1 VPVVMVAE
9 GGRTGQV
16 APISRLLRVG
26 RGGDAEL
33 RLDDACVSRL
43 HCSFEHADAEVT
55 LRDLRSLNGT
65 RLNGRRVTYEVL
77 RSGDRIRVGQTT
89 LIYFDDGGELGE
101 LFGASADPASGPPPN
116 NDETRAIGGR
126 QLPPLEP
133 A

>member
-1 VPVVMVAE
+1 MPVVMVAE

-26 RGGDAEL
+26 RGSEADL
-33 RLDDACVSRL
+33 RLEDTCVSRV
-43 HCSFEHADAEVT
+43 HCSFEHKDAEVT

-77 RSGDRIRVGQTT
+77 RSGDRIRVGKTT
-89 LIYFDDGGELGE
+89 LIYFDDGGELGQ
-101 LFGASADPASGPPPN
+101 LFGVQADPTQGPAPN
-116 NDETRAIGGR
+116 DDETQALGGR

>member
-1 VPVVMVAE
+1 MPVVMVAE

-16 APISRLLRVG
+16 APIARLLRVG
-26 RGGDAEL
+26 RGTSAEL
-33 RLDDACVSRL
+33 RLDDVCVSRL

-77 RSGDRIRVGQTT
+77 RSGDRIRVGKTT
-89 LIYFDDGGELGE
+89 LVYFDDGGELSE
-101 LFGASADPASGPPPN
+101 LFGAQADPTTGPAPN
-116 NDETRAIGGR
+116 DDETQALGGR

>member
-1 VPVVMVAE
+1 MVAE

-16 APISRLLRVG
+16 ASIMRVLKVG
-26 RGGDAEL
+26 RGREAQL
-33 RLDDACVSRL
+33 RLDDSCVSRL
-43 HCSFEHADAEVT
+43 HCSFEHANAEVT

-77 RSGDRIRVGQTT
+77 RSGDRIRVGQTV

-101 LFGASADPASGPPPN
+101 LFGAQADPLSTPAAN
-116 NDETRAIGGR
+116 EDETRAIGAA
-126 QLPPLEP
+126 QSPPLEP

>member
-1 VPVVMVAE
+1 MPVVMVAE

-26 RGGDAEL
+26 RGSEAEL
-33 RLDDACVSRL
+33 RLDDLCVSRL

-77 RSGDRIRVGQTT
+77 RSGDRIRLGKTV
-89 LIYFDDGGELGE
+89 LVYFDDGGELSE
-101 LFGASADPASGPPPN
+101 LFGAQADPVLGPAP
-116 NDETRAIGGR
+116 NDEETQALGGR

>member
-1 VPVVMVAE
+1 MVAE

-26 RGGDAEL
+26 RGSEAEL
-33 RLDDACVSRL
+33 RLDDLCVSRL

-77 RSGDRIRVGQTT
+77 RSGDRIRLGKTV
-89 LIYFDDGGELGE
+89 LVYFDDGGELSE
-101 LFGASADPASGPPPN
+101 LFGAQADPVLGPAP
-116 NDETRAIGGR
+116 NDEETQALGGR

>member
-26 RGGDAEL
+26 RGSEAEL
-33 RLDDACVSRL
+33 RLDDVCVSRL

-77 RSGDRIRVGQTT
+77 RSGDRIRLGKTV

-101 LFGASADPASGPPPN
+101 LFGTQADPATGPAPS
-116 NDETRAIGGR
+116 DEETQAIGGR